1 MQVTLKIT
9 APSVSYYGVKGKT
22 REQVFASLNAHGW
35 WGRYRS
41 NEAVAYA
48 SSKTDIDGMTV
59 TCRAV
64 VLLPKWTE
72 ATKASKEDQKSFAG
86 MLKALEKHERNHHT
100 IFEDAAKAFKK
111 TLETGKDLPKTKAM
125 KAWSDFTAALQKA
138 QDAYDTRTDHGEKEG
153 VELV

>member
-1 MQVTLKIT
+1 MKVTLKIP

-22 REQVFASLNAHGW
+22 REEVFASLNAHGW

-41 NEAVAYA
+41 NEAVAYS

-59 TCRAV
+59 TARPV

-72 ATKASKEDQKSFAG
+72 AAKASKEDQKSFAD

-100 IFEDAAKAFKK
+100 IFTDAAADFKK
-111 TLETGKDLPKTKAM
+111 TAEADGDLPKTKAM
-125 KAWSDFTAALQKA
+125 KAWADFTKDLQKQ
-138 QDAYDTRTDHGEKEG
+138 QDAYDTRTTHGEKEG
-153 VELV
+153 VELA